1 MSCFV
6 AHDAAYYD
14 AEILHRDISVGNIM
28 ISEGGGG
35 GGFLIDWD
43 MCVRVGLGAQ
53 SSPPSLM
60 TLPLAQPGHTSQS
73 IKNPPPP
80 SEIMMFPALISRCRM
95 LAS

>member
-14 AEILHRDISVGNIM
+14 AEILHRDISMGNIM

-43 MCVRVGLGAQ
+43 MYVHVGLGAQ
-53 SSPPSLM
+53 LSGRVERTVGVCL
-60 TLPLAQPGHTSQS
+60 LFQD
-73 IKNPPPP
+73 
-80 SEIMMFPALISRCRM
+80 
-95 LAS
+95 